1 MITTKLYEGEN
12 SELVAA
18 VYTDDLCTNIVFDP
32 ELVAFDA
39 DSFIADARFGFE
51 DALDYDEDIS
61 ESKRSVDIAE
71 ELENGGN
78 LVAVIGDE
86 VILFPGRMSEST
98 QELFQL
104 ELGELWDDIVDSDDT
119 GDGVKVDI

>member
-39 DSFIADARFGFE
+39 DSFIEDARFGFE

-78 LVAVIGDE
+78 LVAIIGDE

-119 GDGVKVDI
+119 DDGVKVDI

>member
-1 MITTKLYEGEN
+1 MITTKLYEDEN

-39 DSFIADARFGFE
+39 DSFIADAKIGFM
-51 DALDYDEDIS
+51 DAMNYDEDIAVGRQS
-61 ESKRSVDIAE
+61 TDVAE
-71 ELENGGN
+71 ELEAVAK
-78 LVAVIGDE
+78 LVAIIGDE
-86 VILFPGRMSEST
+86 VILFPSRMSEST

-119 GDGVKVDI
+119 DDGVKVDI